1 MQGLEQHLLPYI
13 ISQVAGLVILF
24 AAWKNT
30 RIGRILFALLF
41 FWAASVNMYMG
52 LTDPGIYLEYA
63 GMALP
68 FYRDLIN
75 GRFNDHKEIII
86 PLIAV
91 GQLLIAVGMVLK
103 DRWVQWACTGAIV
116 FLLAIAPLMVGSGF
130 PFSVTVSI
138 AAWLILEKDDRN
150 YLWKKR
156 RRVEQQQ
163 AAGI

>member
-13 ISQVAGLVILF
+13 ISQVASLVILF

-68 FYRDLIN
+68 FYRDFIN
-75 GRFNDHKEIII
+75 GWFNDHKEIII
-86 PLIAV
+86 PLIAA
-91 GQLLIAVGMVLK
+91 GQLSIAAGMALK
-103 DRWVQWACTGAIV
+103 NRWVQWACIGTIV

-130 PFSVTVSI
+130 PFSITVSA
-138 AAWLILEKDDRN
+138 AAWLILKRDDFD
-150 YLWKKR
+150 YLWKMKR
-156 RRVEQQQ
+156 KPQN
-163 AAGI
+163 G